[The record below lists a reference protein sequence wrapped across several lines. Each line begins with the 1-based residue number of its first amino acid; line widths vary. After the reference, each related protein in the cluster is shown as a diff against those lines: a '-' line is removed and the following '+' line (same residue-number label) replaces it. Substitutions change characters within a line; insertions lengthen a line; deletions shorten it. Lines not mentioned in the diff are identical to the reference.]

1 MSDKVIRIT
10 SQQGFSDV
18 YLNTEKPSGLN
29 LLDFTIP
36 RGYNINMEQSY
47 IAINGQVTNDSG
59 KAVNAAFWLDVN
71 NDEKINVPTSALIRN
86 CSIQNDKGQVESI
99 RRLDTLNCGLF
110 GLEDTAEERK
120 GNMNT
125 FAQYEAGRGL
135 NNATSF
141 NLDCVTDNTTPDGV
155 TVNTA
160 HTSRNLSRDIKIPL
174 NHMFGMCN
182 SEAYS
187 TDIWGE
193 TRIHCETNFV
203 SGVNAGLQSR
213 MLGGDEATSLM
224 FDDTN
229 FYGGMV
235 AQNGIIAGA
244 STAALESS
252 GSYGDWQ
259 NVYPFFVGQDVSVK
273 KNVSGIGDVTTPHQ
287 ITAIKFQ
294 GDNTANPPTNAAK
307 VFMTLD
313 PPAFSNPAGA
323 AGPIDITAIEVSAKV
338 DQVLSNVINRA
349 ELVLTLTDETPD
361 EEIEFT
367 TYSSEEDNGNA
378 LTSFSRTYLA
388 EPEANALF
396 VALCNNGSILPS
408 RTFESYRYAVNNEEQ
423 TGNRDVVI
431 GQPLHYDRLQRCLDS
446 QTGLGFKNA
455 QLKFYQNTL
464 TQPNAYAQPVSMIC
478 ETLEQTEGNK
488 KVALQ
493 IECAATLQQI
503 ILYKMMAKT
512 ITK

>member
-1 MSDKVIRIT
+1 MSEKVIRIT

-36 RGYNINMEQSY
+36 RGYNIDMSKSY
-47 IAINGQVTNDSG
+47 VAINGQVNNDSG
-59 KAVNAAFWLDVN
+59 KPVNAAFWLDVN

-86 CSIQNDKGQVESI
+86 CSIQNDQGQIESI

-120 GNMNT
+120 GDMNT

-135 NNATSF
+135 NNETSF
-141 NLDCVTDNTTPDGV
+141 NLDCVTDNTTPDGL

-187 TDIWGE
+187 TDVWGE

-203 SGVNAGLQSR
+203 NGTGAGLQSR
-213 MLGGDEATSLM
+213 MLGGGEATSLM
-224 FDDTN
+224 FNQTN
-229 FYGGMV
+229 NYGDMV
-235 AQNGIIAGA
+235 AQNGIVADA
-244 STAALESS
+244 STTALESS
-252 GSYGDWQ
+252 GPYGDWQ

-273 KNVSGIGDVTTPHQ
+273 KNVSGIGDVTTNHE

-294 GDNTANPPTNAAK
+294 GDNTANPPTNRTK
-307 VFMTLD
+307 VFMTLN
-313 PPAFSNPAGA
+313 PPAFTNPTGDPAR
-323 AGPIDITAIEVSAKV
+323 DITAIEVTSKT
-338 DQVLSNVINRA
+338 DQVLTNVINRA
-349 ELVLTLTDETPD
+349 ELVLTLTDESPD
-361 EEIEFT
+361 EEIDFT
-367 TYSSEEDNGNA
+367 TYSSEEDNGNN
-378 LTSFSRTYLA
+378 LTSFARTYLA

-396 VALCNNGSILPS
+396 VALCNPGSILPS
-408 RTFESYRYAVNNEEQ
+408 RTIESYRYAVDNEEQ
-423 TGNRDVVI
+423 TGNRDVFI
-431 GQPLHYDRLQRCLDS
+431 GQPLHYDRLQRCLDA

-464 TQPNAYAQPVSMIC
+464 QQPGAYAQPVSMIC
-478 ETLEQTEGNK
+478 ETLEKTEGNK

-512 ITK
+512 LTK